1 MALFTDGP
9 VSAIEDLAAQ
19 DSQVLNVAGVEG
31 IDLTRKL
38 AVAQEAVAIDLEA
51 VLRKHGGGP
60 GIPGAYRLS
69 HVAVTPALR
78 LWHTY
83 RTLEM
88 VYGDAYY
95 NQLNDRYANKR
106 DHFSG
111 LGKWAYERLIL
122 TGVGIVPRPVPRAQ
136 LPDVEPAAGAVPD
149 GTYYVTMAWLN
160 AAGEEGASAIPAVI
174 TTTSSGFTVQPMPAG
189 GVPPV
194 DGHCS
199 VTGWNVYAG
208 AAPDSMVRQNG
219 QPIAVG
225 TAWTQAAAI
234 STVGSA
240 PGRGQSPSWFHALP
254 RIIQRG

>member
-122 TGVGIVPRPVPRAQ
+122 TGVGIVPRPLKWSRLLA
-136 LPDVEPAAGAVPD
+136 
-149 GTYYVTMAWLN
+149 
-160 AAGEEGASAIPAVI
+160 
-174 TTTSSGFTVQPMPAG
+174 
-189 GVPPV
+189 
-194 DGHCS
+194 
-199 VTGWNVYAG
+199 
-208 AAPDSMVRQNG
+208 
-219 QPIAVG
+219 
-225 TAWTQAAAI
+225 
-234 STVGSA
+234 
-240 PGRGQSPSWFHALP
+240 
-254 RIIQRG
+254 

>member
-9 VSAIEDLAAQ
+9 ASAIEDLAAQ
-19 DSQVLNVAGVEG
+19 DSQVLDVASVEG

-38 AVAQEAVAIDLEA
+38 ALAQEAVGIDLEA
-51 VLRKHGGGP
+51 VLREP
-60 GIPGAYRLS
+60 GMPAVYRLT

-111 LGKWAYERLIL
+111 LAKWAHERLIL

-136 LPDVEPAAGAVPD
+136 IPDVETAGGSVPD

-160 AAGEEGASAIPAVI
+160 GTGEEGASAIPAAI
-174 TTTSSGFTVQPMPAG
+174 TISSSGFSVQPKGAPAG
-189 GVPPV
+189 AA
-194 DGHCS
+194 
-199 VTGWNVYAG
+199 GWNVYAG
-208 AAPDSMVRQNG
+208 AAPDTMVRQNEQTIAAGAAWAQTSAVQTEGANPG
-219 QPIAVG
+219 Q
-225 TAWTQAAAI
+225 
-234 STVGSA
+234 
-240 PGRGQSPSWFHALP
+240 GQTPSWFHALP
-254 RIIQRG
+254 RVIQRG